1 MLAQSPALI
10 KGYGGP
16 AFTAVVGMK
25 MVVVVTAGSDG
36 SGAEGG
42 SRGEGEG
49 GNEETN
55 GSPKPSD

>member
-1 MLAQSPALI
+1 
-10 KGYGGP
+10 
-16 AFTAVVGMK
+16 